1 MKYLILIDRK
11 YPYEKGETF
20 IESEINEISKY
31 FDKIIIYPINA
42 YKSEKQTRNI
52 ESKNVDVRV
61 LNKLSYK
68 YKKYLY
74 FIKSLPIML
83 AKRCNYKDAYA
94 IAIGKYF
101 SKKIYSDLNNK
112 ISFNI
117 KDEVC
122 IYSYWLYTPAVIATF
137 LKEKILSD
145 NIKCHSISRA
155 HGFDIY
161 EYNHYLPCRELLL
174 KKIDKIVCISN
185 NGCNYLIEK
194 YPVYKNKI
202 ITSYLGTYDH
212 GISNKSDMNNF
223 NIVSCSRIVPLKRV
237 NLIIEALKILDNK
250 KQKRNIIWHHIGDG
264 DGLEDLI
271 EYAKSNLKN
280 IKFDFVGYLNNSD
293 VYDFYKNNKVDL
305 FINVSST
312 EGLPVSIMEAIS
324 FGIPCLATDVG
335 GTSEI
340 IIDGITG
347 KLIPKDFENSFLAQ
361 EIENIINMDKD
372 DYNNLRKKTR
382 NFWKEN
388 YQAKNNF
395 KNFAKRI
402 INIRDDQNEN
412 KS

>member
-1 MKYLILIDRK
+1 
-11 YPYEKGETF
+11 
-20 IESEINEISKY
+20 
-31 FDKIIIYPINA
+31 
-42 YKSEKQTRNI
+42 
-52 ESKNVDVRV
+52 
-61 LNKLSYK
+61 
-68 YKKYLY
+68 
-74 FIKSLPIML
+74 
-83 AKRCNYKDAYA
+83 
-94 IAIGKYF
+94 
-101 SKKIYSDLNNK
+101 
-112 ISFNI
+112 
-117 KDEVC
+117 
-122 IYSYWLYTPAVIATF
+122 
-137 LKEKILSD
+137 
-145 NIKCHSISRA
+145 
-155 HGFDIY
+155 
-161 EYNHYLPCRELLL
+161 
-174 KKIDKIVCISN
+174 
-185 NGCNYLIEK
+185 
-194 YPVYKNKI
+194 
-202 ITSYLGTYDH
+202 
-212 GISNKSDMNNF
+212 MNNF

-271 EYAKSNLKN
+271 EYAKNNLKN

-372 DYNNLRKKTR
+372 DYNILRKKTR